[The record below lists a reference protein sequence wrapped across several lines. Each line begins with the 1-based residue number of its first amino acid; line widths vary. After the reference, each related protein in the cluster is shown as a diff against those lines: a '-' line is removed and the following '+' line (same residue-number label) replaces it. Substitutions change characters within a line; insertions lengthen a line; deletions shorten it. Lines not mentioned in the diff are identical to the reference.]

1 MLDID
6 EIACYPYEET
16 GDCSR
21 VLIAYRG
28 ELFLITASTA
38 CFPKTPKMYHYTIH
52 ALSDT
57 LLAWK
62 LAPITN
68 GFVKEHLLEEVI
80 KEIIKDICLEI
91 EDFYI

>member
-6 EIACYPYEET
+6 EIACYPYEKTE
-16 GDCSR
+16 DCSR

-28 ELFLITASTA
+28 ELFLIDASTA
-38 CFPKTPKMYHYTIH
+38 YIPKMYHYTIH

-57 LLAWK
+57 RLAWK

-68 GFVKEHLLEEVI
+68 GFVKEHLLEKAI